1 MFFAGVM
8 FAAWTLFAAAEGPG
22 TYFVPPKGTDN
33 VVSQAVSRAGD
44 FNVRDVSVKEAARTY
59 FIRGDPELP
68 IENVVLEN
76 VTVRDSLGLEN
87 VAENVKGFEKR
98 ND

>member
-1 MFFAGVM
+1 MRTRIRDIV
-8 FAAWTLFAAAEGPG
+8 
-22 TYFVPPKGTDN
+22 
-33 VVSQAVSRAGD
+33 
-44 FNVRDVSVKEAARTY
+44 VRDVSVKEAARTY

-87 VAENVKGFEKR
+87 VAENVKGFRKR
-98 ND
+98 GVGL